1 MANPFEGK
9 FKAFS
14 ASLTA
19 QTTAANVATTAQEA
33 NAVFQDKPFSVE
45 YRPLFVVARVGR
57 ALAQVVTY
65 MATAGIGMFV
75 LLQVAPTGVVGYVL
89 AVPLALLFA
98 YGVEAVKWRSLAIA
112 AKQVLKYKTLGAAGI
127 VAALAVCVSVVFAL
141 FGASELP
148 GIVHPEPTRVPAN
161 GAQVE
166 TLTADIE
173 RVQTDIER
181 LRAAPGWTAQNRTL
195 PRLMR
200 ERAALVEKRTEAVQ
214 AAQGAADTE
223 HAEKVAQRAVYIERM
238 RLYCIIA
245 AGVGELVFLLCGVWI
260 LYYLFRQY
268 AETAG
273 KEPEQEA
280 AAAAAPR
287 YALNLTNPSVTKI
300 VNETE
305 KTTCANCGSAYL
317 SNHKKQK
324 YCSDA
329 CRVASW
335 ERRTGKTLQKKVAL

>member
-45 YRPLFVVARVGR
+45 YRPLYSLARVGR

-75 LLQVAPTGVVGYVL
+75 LLQVAPTGVVGYVI

-148 GIVHPEPTRVPAN
+148 GIIHPEPTRAQAN

-200 ERAALVEKRTEAVQ
+200 ERAALVEKRTDAVQ
-214 AAQGAADTE
+214 AAQGVADTE
-223 HAEKVAQRAVYIERM
+223 HAEKVAQRAENVQRM
-238 RLYCIIA
+238 RSYCIIA
-245 AGVGELVFLLCGVWI
+245 AAVGELLFLLCGVWI
-260 LYYLFRQY
+260 LYYLFRQF

-287 YALNLTNPSVTKI
+287 YAMNLTTPTATKI
-300 VNETE
+300 VNET
-305 KTTCANCGSAYL
+305 KTATCEHCGNGYL

-324 YCSDA
+324 YCCDA

-335 ERRTGKTLQKKVAL
+335 EQRTGKTLQKKVAL